1 MQCFA
6 LSGGYWLSLA
16 VNHHMPARGRCLGS
30 GHTYAVGLTWLGLVE
45 GFAFASV
52 FRTVLRAA
60 GAASSGT
67 KDACKSTA
75 RFARNL
81 HGWD

>member
-30 GHTYAVGLTWLGLVE
+30 GHTYAVGLSWLGLVE

-52 FRTVLRAA
+52 VGTYEVRL
-60 GAASSGT
+60 GAASNGA
-67 KDACKSTA
+67 KDACKS
-75 RFARNL
+75 REQIARNL